1 MASYDDLS
9 LGFAMFNNQYKSLL
23 DQADDTWISQGN
35 HRKLGDGIRINA
47 NNAGILD
54 ICWRVR
60 QSAKFNV
67 FGHQGRYLELR
78 LDDILN
84 VTRKTISFTDRTAM
98 RRGQIQNFLYV
109 ARTVRP
115 TKVIV
120 SAAQRSNS
128 GKKFKDHYRGQQAIS
143 NELTALSVS
152 LPAYD
157 GDDPIKKDFRFNIT
171 CERPGPIVIQIFDVR
186 HCVT

>member
-1 MASYDDLS
+1 MASYDDRS

-115 TKVIV
+115 TK
-120 SAAQRSNS
+120 
-128 GKKFKDHYRGQQAIS
+128 IS

-171 CERPGPIVIQIFDVR
+171 CERPGPVVIQIFDVR